1 MTYIMTNENAR
12 LRKRVNTVLTYVL
25 ISAVALVAIFPILWA
40 ISSAFKTPQ
49 QQYQWPPRLIPWP
62 IYFGNFSRLF
72 EEMKMG
78 RYLLNSTFVS
88 FCSMVGMCI
97 ASSLGAYAFARL
109 RFRGRDF
116 LFGVLLATMMI
127 PYALTMIPTFLVFSK
142 LKLVDTFVPLIAPN
156 CFGSAFMVFLL
167 RQAYIAIPQDLV
179 DAAKLDGASHF
190 NIFLNIFVPL
200 TLPTLVTVA
209 LLQFL
214 FSWNDLLG
222 PLIYINNPD
231 LYTVQRG
238 LSLVLGRA
246 GTGIDRRGISMAGA
260 LLGMVPMLAM
270 YIFGQRYF
278 ISGLTRSGIKG

>member
-1 MTYIMTNENAR
+1 MRENAR
-12 LRKRVNTVLTYVL
+12 LRKRLNTVLTYVL
-25 ISAVALVAIFPILWA
+25 ISAVALLAIFPILWA
-40 ISSAFKTPQ
+40 VSSAFKTPQ
-49 QQYQWPPRLIPWP
+49 QQYQWPPQLIPSP
-62 IYFGNFSRLF
+62 IYLGNFIKLF
-72 EEMKMG
+72 KDMPMG
-78 RYLLNSTFVS
+78 RYLLNSTFISV
-88 FCSMVGMCI
+88 CSMVGMCI

-109 RFRGRDF
+109 HFRGRDF

-127 PYALTMIPTFLVFSK
+127 PYALTMIPTFLVFTK

-156 CFGSAFMVFLL
+156 WFGSAFMVFLL

-179 DAAKLDGASHF
+179 DSAKLDGASHF
-190 NIFLNIFVPL
+190 RIFLNIFVPL

-238 LSLVLGRA
+238 LSLLLGRA

-260 LLGMVPMLAM
+260 LLGMLPMLTM
-270 YIFGQRYF
+270 YLFGQRYF

>member
-1 MTYIMTNENAR
+1 
-12 LRKRVNTVLTYVL
+12 
-25 ISAVALVAIFPILWA
+25 
-40 ISSAFKTPQ
+40 
-49 QQYQWPPRLIPWP
+49 
-62 IYFGNFSRLF
+62 
-72 EEMKMG
+72 MG
-78 RYLLNSTFVS
+78 RYLLNSTFISVG
-88 FCSMVGMCI
+88 SMVGMCI

-109 RFRGRDF
+109 HFRGRDF

-127 PYALTMIPTFLVFSK
+127 PYALTMIPTFLIFTK

-156 CFGSAFMVFLL
+156 WFGSAFMVFLL

-190 NIFLNIFVPL
+190 RIFLNIFVPL

-238 LSLVLGRA
+238 LSLILGRA
-246 GTGIDRRGISMAGA
+246 GSGIDRRGISMAGA
-260 LLGMVPMLAM
+260 LLGMLPMLTM
-270 YIFGQRYF
+270 YLFGQRYF

>member
-1 MTYIMTNENAR
+1 M
-12 LRKRVNTVLTYVL
+12 RKQANTVLTYVL
-25 ISAVALVAIFPILWA
+25 ISAVALLAIFPILWA

-49 QQYQWPPRLIPWP
+49 QQYQWPPQLIPWP
-62 IYFGNFSRLF
+62 IYFGNFISLF
-72 EEMKMG
+72 EKMPMG
-78 RYLLNSTFVS
+78 RYLLNSTFISV
-88 FCSMVGMCI
+88 CSMVGMCI
-97 ASSLGAYAFARL
+97 ASSMGAYAFARL

-116 LFGVLLATMMI
+116 LFGVLLVTMMI
-127 PYALTMIPTFLVFSK
+127 PWALTMIPTFLVFTK

-156 CFGSAFMVFLL
+156 WFGSAFMVFLL
-167 RQAYIAIPQDLV
+167 RQAYMAIPQDLV

-190 NIFLNIFVPL
+190 RIFLNIFVPL

-238 LSLVLGRA
+238 LSLLLGRA

-260 LLGMVPMLAM
+260 LLGMLPMLTM
-270 YIFGQRYF
+270 YLFGQRYF

>member
-1 MTYIMTNENAR
+1 MRNENAR

-49 QQYQWPPRLIPWP
+49 QQYQWPPQLLPWP
-62 IYFGNFSRLF
+62 IYFGNLSRLF
-72 EEMKMG
+72 EVMPMG
-78 RYLLNSTFVS
+78 RYLINSTFIS
-88 FCSMVGMCI
+88 IWSMVGMCI

-116 LFGVLLATMMI
+116 LFGVLLVTMMI
-127 PYALTMIPTFLVFSK
+127 PYALTMIPTFLIFTK

-156 CFGSAFMVFLL
+156 WFGSAFMVFLL

-190 NIFLNIFVPL
+190 RIFLNIFVPL

-222 PLIYINNPD
+222 PLIYINNPN

-238 LSLVLGRA
+238 LSLLLGRA

-260 LLGMVPMLAM
+260 LLGMLPMLTM
-270 YIFGQRYF
+270 YLFGQRYF

>member
-1 MTYIMTNENAR
+1 MKKETAR
-12 LRKRVNTVLTYVL
+12 LRKRANTVLIYVL

-40 ISSAFKTPQ
+40 VSSALKTPQ
-49 QQYQWPPRLIPWP
+49 QQYQWPPQLIPWP
-62 IYFGNFSRLF
+62 IYFGNFIKLF
-72 EEMKMG
+72 EDMPMG
-78 RYLLNSTFVS
+78 RYLLNSTFISV
-88 FCSMVGMCI
+88 CSMVGMCI

-116 LFGVLLATMMI
+116 LFGVLLVTMMI
-127 PYALTMIPTFLVFSK
+127 PYALTMIPTFLVFTK

-156 CFGSAFMVFLL
+156 WFGSAFMVFLL
-167 RQAYIAIPQDLV
+167 RQAYMGIPQDLV

-190 NIFLNIFVPL
+190 GIFLNIFVPL

-238 LSLVLGRA
+238 LSLILGRA

-260 LLGMVPMLAM
+260 LLGMLPMLTM
-270 YIFGQRYF
+270 YLFGQRYF

>member
-1 MTYIMTNENAR
+1 MRNENAR
-12 LRKRVNTVLTYVL
+12 LRKRVNTILTYVL

-40 ISSAFKTPQ
+40 ISSALKTPQ
-49 QQYQWPPRLIPWP
+49 QQYQWPPQLIPWP
-62 IYFGNFSRLF
+62 IYFGNFTKLF
-72 EEMKMG
+72 EENPMG
-78 RYLLNSTFVS
+78 RYLLNSTFIS
-88 FCSMVGMCI
+88 ICSMVGMCI

-127 PYALTMIPTFLVFSK
+127 PYMLTMIPSFLIFTK

-156 CFGSAFMVFLL
+156 WFGSAFMVFLL

-190 NIFLNIFVPL
+190 RIFLNIFVPL

-238 LSLVLGRA
+238 LSLLLGRA

-260 LLGMVPMLAM
+260 LLGMLPMLTM
-270 YIFGQRYF
+270 YLFGQRYF

>member
-1 MTYIMTNENAR
+1 MKNENAR
-12 LRKRVNTVLTYVL
+12 LRKRLNTVLTYAL
-25 ISAVALVAIFPILWA
+25 ISAVALLAIFPILWA

-49 QQYQWPPRLIPWP
+49 QQYEWPPRLIPAP
-62 IYFGNFSRLF
+62 IYFGNFTELF
-72 EEMKMG
+72 QKMKMG
-78 RYLLNSTFVS
+78 LYMVNSSIIAVL
-88 FCSMVGMCI
+88 SMIGMCI
-97 ASSLGAYAFARL
+97 SSSLGAYAFARL

-127 PYALTMIPTFLVFSK
+127 PFALMMIPTFLIFTK

-167 RQAYIAIPQDLV
+167 RQAYMAIPQDMV

-190 NIFLNIFVPL
+190 RIFLNIFVPL

-238 LSLVLGRA
+238 LSLLLGRA

-260 LLGMVPMLAM
+260 LLGMLPMLTM
-270 YIFGQRYF
+270 YLFGQRYF
-278 ISGLTRSGIKG
+278 ITGLTRSGIKG

>member
-1 MTYIMTNENAR
+1 MRNENAH
-12 LRKRVNTVLTYVL
+12 LRKRANTVLTYVL
-25 ISAVALVAIFPILWA
+25 ISAVALLAIFPILWA
-40 ISSAFKTPQ
+40 ISSALKTPQ
-49 QQYQWPPRLIPWP
+49 QQYQWPPKLIPWP
-62 IYFGNFSRLF
+62 IYFGNFIKLF
-72 EEMKMG
+72 EVMPMG
-78 RYLLNSTFVS
+78 RYLLNSTFIS
-88 FCSMVGMCI
+88 IWSMVGMCI

-109 RFRGRDF
+109 HFRGRDF
-116 LFGVLLATMMI
+116 LFGVLLVTMMI
-127 PYALTMIPTFLVFSK
+127 PYALTMIPTFLIFTK

-156 CFGSAFMVFLL
+156 WFGSAFMVFLL
-167 RQAYIAIPQDLV
+167 RQAYMGIPQDLV

-190 NIFLNIFVPL
+190 RIFLNIFVPL

-222 PLIYINNPD
+222 PLIYINNPN

-238 LSLVLGRA
+238 LSLLLGRA

-260 LLGMVPMLAM
+260 LLGMLPMLTM
-270 YIFGQRYF
+270 YLFGQRYF